1 MCDQCACDTL
11 ARCRRTAKARDKL
24 GSPYPTIL
32 ASPSRC
38 AATWR
43 CVSPVLYRLLRLVP
57 LFLHSLV
64 CSPHPAGQ
72 IQYKRHAVYRTTI
85 TFRSLITSMPITPAA
100 HTVDRRSN
108 KYDRIIMVSLGVS
121 REEAGLPAWSI
132 DHANARGRSVAK
144 QTRDA
149 LDSATEVSHHSSSG
163 SLGQCRCHRSP
174 CTPNPLTAEQR

>member
-11 ARCRRTAKARDKL
+11 AQCHRAAKARDKL

-32 ASPSRC
+32 VSPSRC

-43 CVSPVLYRLLRLVP
+43 CVSPVLCRLLRLVP

-72 IQYKRHAVYRTTI
+72 VHYTRPHVYQPTI

-121 REEAGLPAWSI
+121 REEAGLPAWRI
-132 DHANARGRSVAK
+132 DHANTRGWRATK

-149 LDSATEVSHHSSSG
+149 LDSAAEVSHHSSSG
-163 SLGQCRCHRSP
+163 LLDQCRYHRSP
-174 CTPNPLTAEQR
+174 CTPNRWTAEQR